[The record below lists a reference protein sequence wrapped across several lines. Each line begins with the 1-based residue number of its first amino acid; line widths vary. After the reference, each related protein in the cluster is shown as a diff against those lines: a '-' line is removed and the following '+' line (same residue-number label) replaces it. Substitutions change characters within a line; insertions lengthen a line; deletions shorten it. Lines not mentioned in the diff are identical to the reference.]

1 VEDVRAAFDSGRTL
15 SKEFRLHN
23 LKQLLRLYEDNTD
36 QMLDAL
42 REDMGK
48 PRFDALVYELEYI
61 ITDLKCTISKLHKW
75 MTPFKVSVNIAI

>member
-1 VEDVRAAFDSGRTL
+1 
-15 SKEFRLHN
+15 
-23 LKQLLRLYEDNTD
+23 
-36 QMLDAL
+36 MLDAL